1 LDNSNKKEIVYRY
14 FKIAHMYAI
23 AGICAVAHEKTLYV
37 QLHTLLMKNSSPPTT
52 SKKMSMQN
60 SHDPPGDIR

>member
-1 LDNSNKKEIVYRY
+1 
-14 FKIAHMYAI
+14 MYAI